1 MAKDV
6 SKLKIVNDNTEYLF
20 KDLQARNNISSLLGS
35 GILTNQTQNT
45 FFAAPSNKD
54 GVPQFR
60 KITASDLPILNQDTT
75 GIASY
80 AKYLRGRQSDGTYYG
95 SEAGNNIIAEWNT

>member
-35 GILTNQTQNT
+35 GILT
-45 FFAAPSNKD
+45 S
-54 GVPQFR
+54 
-60 KITASDLPILNQDTT
+60 
-75 GIASY
+75 
-80 AKYLRGRQSDGTYYG
+80 
-95 SEAGNNIIAEWNT
+95 